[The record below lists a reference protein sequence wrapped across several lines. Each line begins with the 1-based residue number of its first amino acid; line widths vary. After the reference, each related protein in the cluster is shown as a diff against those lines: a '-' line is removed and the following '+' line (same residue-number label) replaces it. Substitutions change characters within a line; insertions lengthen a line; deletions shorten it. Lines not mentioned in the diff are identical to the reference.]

1 MYTMFGGAQL
11 ICTKK
16 RSQHPKM
23 WKTRRRLQPELLNGI
38 LSRVQLRG
46 NDANSREHRE
56 AAVVNLTLLSML
68 ALKHAMNPASQK
80 PNRIWGRMLE
90 VTLRLL

>member
-46 NDANSREHRE
+46 DDANSREHRE
-56 AAVVNLTLLSML
+56 AAVVNLTLLSMT
-68 ALKHAMNPASQK
+68 PTRQ
-80 PNRIWGRMLE
+80 E
-90 VTLRLL
+90 